1 MQSLQDFVPANSRA
15 QFRQLR
21 MKQRGALLV
30 HRTDADSAD
39 YKAHERS
46 DDPLAA
52 ARGIVNALLLTFWI
66 VAPVVLSVWIVTE
79 FWHE

>member
-1 MQSLQDFVPANSRA
+1 M
-15 QFRQLR
+15 
-21 MKQRGALLV
+21 